1 MFCIFSK
8 FELHRKK
15 NQFVLAWCTQSNL
28 CHRCVASLSHGTKS
42 YSLLNLKTTHLDVSF
57 FLQYITGRI
66 LVAYWSRAMVKKSKD
81 CENFAACKLVFNAT
95 SYLQTIYHHLLMA
108 SQDKFSILFT
118 NLLSVHYILWWN
130 VKKASKCLQ
139 RIKHTI
145 TLLELEMTAIY
156 SKCSISAVTCM
167 LDYQW
172 ATHYTM

>member
-81 CENFAACKLVFNAT
+81 WKFCSMQACFQCNKLFANHLSSLTHGQSRQVFYFVYQSVKCTLYSLV
-95 SYLQTIYHHLLMA
+95 
-108 SQDKFSILFT
+108 
-118 NLLSVHYILWWN
+118 
-130 VKKASKCLQ
+130 KC
-139 RIKHTI
+139 
-145 TLLELEMTAIY
+145 
-156 SKCSISAVTCM
+156 
-167 LDYQW
+167 
-172 ATHYTM
+172 